1 LEDSTKYKTSN
12 LREITVSLA
21 TKSNILPQKSL
32 MKNTSNN
39 MNKYKESDFMKNE
52 FKYQAGI
59 LDAPFLKTEAMNKIY
74 SN

>member
-1 LEDSTKYKTSN
+1 
-12 LREITVSLA
+12 
-21 TKSNILPQKSL
+21 

-52 FKYQAGI
+52 FIYQAGI